1 MEVLDRAFT
10 MIKSNDSNDDLDS
23 IYKTLKLNTDKNV
36 EMYSKLNEL
45 KNEIDNLEHKIA
57 NERTLILQ
65 SMEEASI
72 AKRDIEVSEKL
83 RKKEKDVVDRIKYQ

>member
-72 AKRDIEVSEKL
+72 AKRDIEVSERL